1 MEKEE
6 FIAWHEQEVGRLQ
19 SELERA
25 QQGHQPPHSAPPTR
39 PTEATD
45 VGELFDAHVVK
56 HQRQSEEEMRL
67 RDEVRQ
73 LTAQLEEA
81 QRNVDKLRE
90 HLRKVSRELVKTKD
104 SLMIAQVS

>member
-1 MEKEE
+1 MEE
-6 FIAWHEQEVGRLQ
+6 FTAWHEREVGRLQ

-45 VGELFDAHVVK
+45 EGELFDAHVVK
-56 HQRQSEEEMRL
+56 HQRQSEKEKRL
-67 RDEVRQ
+67 RDEVCQ

-81 QRNVDKLRE
+81 QRNVEKLRE

-104 SLMIAQVS
+104 SLLIAQVS